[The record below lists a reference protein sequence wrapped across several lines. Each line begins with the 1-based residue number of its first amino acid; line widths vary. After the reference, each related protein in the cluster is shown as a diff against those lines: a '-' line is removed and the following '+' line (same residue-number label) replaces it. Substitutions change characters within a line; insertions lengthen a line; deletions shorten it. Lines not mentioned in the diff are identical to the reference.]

1 MSKPEY
7 MSQEAYNQ
15 RVKAGFKKNPNFS
28 GEWTMVR
35 IRKDVR
41 DKLIQTNRLRVMP
54 AWRSSSKS
62 KKTLDLFCLVA
73 EKEGEQQND

>member
-41 DKLIQTNRLRVMP
+41 DKLKAKFGTF
-54 AWRSSSKS
+54 
-62 KKTLDLFCLVA
+62 KKLYEFALNA
-73 EKEGEQQND
+73 KQ

>member
-41 DKLIQTNRLRVMP
+41 DKLKAKFGTFTKLYEFALNAKQGHLMRQ
-54 AWRSSSKS
+54 
-62 KKTLDLFCLVA
+62 
-73 EKEGEQQND
+73 EKVH

>member
-15 RVKAGFKKNPNFS
+15 RVKAGFKKDPNFS

-41 DKLIQTNRLRVMP
+41 DALKKKYGTFTKLFDKALRSEM
-54 AWRSSSKS
+54 
-62 KKTLDLFCLVA
+62 
-73 EKEGEQQND
+73 

>member
-1 MSKPEY
+1 MSKPDY

-15 RVKAGFKKNPNFS
+15 RVNAGFKKNPNFS

-41 DKLIQTNRLRVMP
+41 DYLKRKYGTFTRLFELAMSHDM
-54 AWRSSSKS
+54 SSR
-62 KKTLDLFCLVA
+62 
-73 EKEGEQQND
+73 

>member
-1 MSKPEY
+1 MGKPEY

-41 DKLIQTNRLRVMP
+41 DKLKAKFGTFTKLYEFALNAKQLQRMRQ
-54 AWRSSSKS
+54 
-62 KKTLDLFCLVA
+62 
-73 EKEGEQQND
+73 EKVHG